1 MKKNTFS
8 FKCFVTAVVVTT
20 IAYIVTTSASNIHE
34 WWPFGQKTD
43 ESHVPITI
51 NPNPI
56 SEQAKAATSV
66 APMIKSV
73 APSVVNVFSTKI
85 VRAENELQ
93 LMPFFNDPFFRHFF
107 GNQHHPNPQWQPRSR
122 KEQSL
127 GSGVIVSADGYI
139 LTNSHVVDGADEVK
153 IALADGKTEYKAD
166 IVGSDPK
173 TDIAVLKVKGVDLP
187 AVKLTDSDKIE
198 VGDFVVAIGNPF
210 GVGQTVTSGIVSAT
224 GRGNIGITDYE
235 DFIQTDA
242 SINPGNSGGALVDA
256 EGRLI
261 GINTAI
267 LSRSGGNQ
275 GIGFAVPINLAKSVM
290 ERILNHGHVVR
301 GFLGVRIQNV
311 TPELQDA
318 FSLATQQGAIVGEVT
333 PGSAAENG
341 GILKGDVIVE
351 FNGKNV
357 EDVRHLRLMV
367 ARTAPDSNV
376 EVKVIR
382 DGEALSLNVTLQELP
397 GGEITSSV
405 KTSGRHPQDELL
417 IGIIVGD
424 LDFGIR
430 QGRGIPP
437 DLHGALVLDVKPDTP
452 ASEAGLK
459 RGDII
464 LEIDRIP
471 VKNAAEAIKA
481 SRTIKKDAVL
491 LYVWND
497 GGSRYIAVKN
507 VKEE

>member
-1 MKKNTFS
+1 MKKNTIFN
-8 FKCFVTAVVVTT
+8 CFLMTLIIGAMVYMVNLSTN
-20 IAYIVTTSASNIHE
+20 YASD
-34 WWPFGQKTD
+34 WWPFGQKTAN
-43 ESHVPITI
+43 SQVPIAI
-51 NPNPI
+51 DPNPI
-56 SEQAKAATSV
+56 SERVKASTSV
-66 APMIKSV
+66 APVIKSV
-73 APSVVNVFSTKI
+73 APAVVNVFSTK
-85 VRAENELQ
+85 VFREENEVQ
-93 LMPFFNDPFFRHFF
+93 QMPFFNDPFFRHFF
-107 GNQHHPNPQWQPRSR
+107 GNQHPSNPQWQPRSR

-127 GSGVIVSADGYI
+127 GSGVIVSGDGYI
-139 LTNSHVVDGADEVK
+139 LTNNHVVNGADEVK
-153 IALADGKTEYKAD
+153 IAFADGKTEYQAE
-166 IVGSDPK
+166 IVGTDPK
-173 TDIAVLKVKGVDLP
+173 TDIAILKVDGADLP
-187 AVKLTDSDKIE
+187 TVTLADSDLIE
-198 VGDFVVAIGNPF
+198 VGDFVIAIGNPF
-210 GVGQTVTSGIVSAT
+210 GVGQTVTSGIVSAI

-275 GIGFAVPINLAKSVM
+275 GVGFAVPINLAKSVM

-301 GFLGVRIQNV
+301 GFLGVRIQDV
-311 TPELQDA
+311 TGELADA
-318 FSLATQQGAIVGEVT
+318 FNLPAQQGAIVGEVT
-333 PGSAAENG
+333 IGSAAEDG

-367 ARTAPDSNV
+367 ARTPPDTNV

-382 DGEALSLNVTLQELP
+382 EGKTHKLNVRLQELP
-397 GGEITSSV
+397 SGEITRST
-405 KTSGRHPQDELL
+405 KKSGAHAEDELL

-437 DLHGALVLDVKPDTP
+437 DLEGALVLDIKPDAP
-452 ASEAGLK
+452 AYEAGLK

-471 VKNAAEAIKA
+471 VKNAADAIKA
-481 SRTIKKDAVL
+481 SQTIKKDAVL

-497 GGSRYIAVKN
+497 GGSRYIVVKN
-507 VKEE
+507 TREK